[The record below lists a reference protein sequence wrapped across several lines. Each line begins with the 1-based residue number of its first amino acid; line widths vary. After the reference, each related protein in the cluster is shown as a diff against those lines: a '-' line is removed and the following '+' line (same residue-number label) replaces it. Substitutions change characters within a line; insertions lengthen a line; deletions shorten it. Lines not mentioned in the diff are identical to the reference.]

1 MACHSHCPNDRELCI
16 SQARE
21 HAIPKNDSEAREF
34 ALAALSLFF
43 CPYNSAN
50 FLNKVTYKKIALKN
64 CSLRRKNETP
74 CKKKVQFYRQLYADQ
89 LSDKIAT

>member
-1 MACHSHCPNDRELCI
+1 MIESFVSAKQGNMQFQKTIQKRE
-16 SQARE
+16 
-21 HAIPKNDSEAREF
+21 
-34 ALAALSLFF
+34 SLLLQHYLYFF
-43 CPYNSAN
+43 CPCNSAN

-89 LSDKIAT
+89 LRDKIAT